1 MRNPLCGFGS
11 FGERGPDRV
20 SGSPDETLKRL
31 LQLTRVASL
40 TAQTLMIIK
49 WRSNTVSI
57 LPACLSSS
65 SCWSKGT
72 GNACGHASFRAKAF
86 YRSVPDPMGPQRAF
100 VNMNI
105 DWLAHLKPYFTQTGN
120 GIWNHNHHSH
130 IILVVW
136 TKLQLWQE
144 EWINDSLVSQ
154 IQVKVEH
161 ICLCIF
167 FCTHKRNILQ
177 AQGVVVGRFPLLA
190 SSSKQGIVFDTSQTS
205 WWHYPTCV
213 FNYWQSVK
221 PWNSVQASFHGGQWQ
236 SYSTGWPW
244 AAHIWTLMWF
254 VRLSSSVGR
263 THLEYHSFEL
273 VGEMQ
278 RGVMCLFLSKKVC
291 V

>member
-11 FGERGPDRV
+11 FGEQGHDRV

-31 LQLTRVASL
+31 LQLTRGASL
-40 TAQTLMIIK
+40 IAQTLMIIK
-49 WRSNTVSI
+49 WRSNTASI

-65 SCWSKGT
+65 PCWSKRT

-100 VNMNI
+100 VNMNT
-105 DWLAHLKPYFTQTGN
+105 DWLAHL
-120 GIWNHNHHSH
+120 SH
-130 IILVVW
+130 ILLKQEMESEIITITVTLF
-136 TKLQLWQE
+136 LSSEPNCSFWQK

-177 AQGVVVGRFPLLA
+177 AQGVVAGRFPLLA

-221 PWNSVQASFHGGQWQ
+221 PWNSVQALFHGGQWQ
-236 SYSTGWPW
+236 SYSAGWLW

-263 THLEYHSFEL
+263 TDLEYHSFEL
-273 VGEMQ
+273 VGD
-278 RGVMCLFLSKKVC
+278 
-291 V
+291 

>member
-11 FGERGPDRV
+11 FREQGHDRI

-31 LQLTRVASL
+31 LQLTRGASL
-40 TAQTLMIIK
+40 IAQTLMIIK
-49 WRSNTVSI
+49 WRSNTASI
-57 LPACLSSS
+57 LPARLSSP

-72 GNACGHASFRAKAF
+72 GNACGHASFRAKPF
-86 YRSVPDPMGPQRAF
+86 YRSVPDPWGPQRTF
-100 VNMNI
+100 VNKNT
-105 DWLAHLKPYFTQTGN
+105 DWLAHILLKQEMESEIMNITVTFFLSSEPNCSF
-120 GIWNHNHHSH
+120 W
-130 IILVVW
+130 W
-136 TKLQLWQE
+136 E

-167 FCTHKRNILQ
+167 FCTHKENILH
-177 AQGVVVGRFPLLA
+177 AQGVVVGRFPLPE

-221 PWNSVQASFHGGQWQ
+221 PWISVQASFHGGQWQ
-236 SYSTGWPW
+236 SHSTGWLC
-244 AAHIWTLMWF
+244 AAHIWMVMWF

-263 THLEYHSFEL
+263 TDS
-273 VGEMQ
+273 V
-278 RGVMCLFLSKKVC
+278 FLNWSANNCQGFMSLSVKEKKDC